1 MSKIPNSFTVRVASA
16 GLQVVAA
23 ATRGQR
29 AAGRRSG
36 AGQRA
41 AESGAGRE
49 VRRRQRRGWR
59 ARREVRRSRGCTRR
73 DGLWRRRDED
83 DGEEEDIAVDER
95 DSLGLPLPVSRLV
108 LLTGT
113 KDPRALTRPDMEST
127 GTKNLFLVPVFNG
140 TGTIVDLGRPTKDG
154 FSTSGTQAMMAAM
167 AAVADE
173 ADARDGESATAVVD
187 DGERMRQRRMQWT
200 IVAAMA
206 DDDG

>member
-95 DSLGLPLPVSRLV
+95 DSLGLPLPVVSNCSSSECEYMAESEAELAK
-108 LLTGT
+108 TEEKCASASSASEYEKT
-113 KDPRALTRPDMEST
+113 SQSST
-127 GTKNLFLVPVFNG
+127 G
-140 TGTIVDLGRPTKDG
+140 
-154 FSTSGTQAMMAAM
+154 S
-167 AAVADE
+167 VAFHGA
-173 ADARDGESATAVVD
+173 ADAGGDGHK
-187 DGERMRQRRMQWT
+187 GN
-200 IVAAMA
+200 AANQQSGGLDEPLSYCNIHA
-206 DDDG
+206 HA